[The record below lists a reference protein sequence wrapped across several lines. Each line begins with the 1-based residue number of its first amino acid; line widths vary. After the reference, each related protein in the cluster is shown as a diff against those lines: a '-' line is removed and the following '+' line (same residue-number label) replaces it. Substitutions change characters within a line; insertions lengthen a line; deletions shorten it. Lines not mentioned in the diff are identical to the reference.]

1 MKTVGFD
8 STFTRC
14 IWIQFQRRERV
25 FSLHAVNIAEKILSQ
40 DIVFICDLRPG
51 KSTLAAKLWEGCGKH
66 SGEKLPG
73 ISSKHDSDYLE
84 KLPGNSD

>member
-25 FSLHAVNIAEKILSQ
+25 FSLHVANIAEKYSHKTLSLFVIYARVNRHLLQ
-40 DIVFICDLRPG
+40 Q
-51 KSTLAAKLWEGCGKH
+51 LWEGCGKH